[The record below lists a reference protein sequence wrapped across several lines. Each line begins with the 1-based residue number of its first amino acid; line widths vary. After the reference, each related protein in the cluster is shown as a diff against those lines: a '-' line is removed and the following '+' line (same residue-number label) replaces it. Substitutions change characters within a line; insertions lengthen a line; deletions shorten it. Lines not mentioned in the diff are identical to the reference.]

1 MSPVSLTS
9 GGIDIHFEPPIRG
22 DCAINM
28 VIVQILDM
36 VTRGI
41 VKTQLLKGHR
51 DLKRDRLYL

>member
-1 MSPVSLTS
+1 MSSVSLTS
-9 GGIDIHFEPPIRG
+9 GGIDIYFEPPIGG
-22 DCAINM
+22 DGAINM

-41 VKTQLLKGHR
+41 VKTQLLEGHR